1 MTKKIW
7 LLVFSF
13 SLSVSILNLNASSVK
28 AYEKADIIPQPDVL
42 CDIDLGCLIDE
53 WVEDE
58 TFNVTWYSQKLSSY
72 TTIFM
77 HTDYGMTHCSV
88 SLYTGGCAVAS
99 MTMLLNYYRGYTSQ
113 TVVLTDVNDDV
124 YNSCDYYYVNFEN
137 AYPNDVHSTYIS
149 NAWRSDK
156 AAILDIVGSRTDS
169 THFNFRCQKK

>member
-77 HTDYGMTHCSV
+77 HTD
-88 SLYTGGCAVAS
+88 
-99 MTMLLNYYRGYTSQ
+99 
-113 TVVLTDVNDDV
+113 
-124 YNSCDYYYVNFEN
+124 
-137 AYPNDVHSTYIS
+137 
-149 NAWRSDK
+149 
-156 AAILDIVGSRTDS
+156 
-169 THFNFRCQKK
+169 